1 MKITIVAATKI
12 ASSTSPLKLKG
23 ANEKNWPKKIL
34 PNTTPAVQTVS
45 IAARKAL
52 IGRDNLITR
61 SIHEIAVVYT
71 QIVENS
77 GVGNVMNLHTIAALI
92 IFVTTQITAGNA
104 LAIILNVK
112 LPLIMFLLGCKAS
125 IKDGIPT
132 VKAPIKV
139 S

>member
-1 MKITIVAATKI
+1 MKIIIVAATRI

-23 ANEKNWPKKIL
+23 ANEKNRPKKIL

-45 IAARKAL
+45 IEARNAL
-52 IGRDNLITR
+52 IGNESLITR

-77 GVGNVMNLHTIAALI
+77 GVGNTMNLHTIAAVI

-112 LPLIMFLLGCKAS
+112 LPLIMFLFGCIAS
-125 IKDGIPT
+125 TNDGMPT